1 MGQLKIL
8 TFNFHEPYMCL
19 MAKTGFEMD
28 LGLYSEGLLARK
40 WKTEFRPIPENL
52 YEVPENEW
60 RERLSKGYYDI
71 VIAHNETNAWDI
83 REAPCQKILV
93 CHNRK
98 TYLKTTL
105 PKNDFSA
112 IENFEKVLNVLS
124 ELFTFVYISPSK
136 RDDYGYPGYVVLP

>member
-52 YEVPENEW
+52 HEVPENEW
-60 RERLSKGYYDI
+60 RERVFKGYYDI

-83 REAPCQKILV
+83 REANCPKILV

-105 PKNDFSA
+105 PKNDVFVVN
-112 IENFEKVLNVLS
+112 NFEKV
-124 ELFTFVYISPSK
+124 
-136 RDDYGYPGYVVLP
+136 